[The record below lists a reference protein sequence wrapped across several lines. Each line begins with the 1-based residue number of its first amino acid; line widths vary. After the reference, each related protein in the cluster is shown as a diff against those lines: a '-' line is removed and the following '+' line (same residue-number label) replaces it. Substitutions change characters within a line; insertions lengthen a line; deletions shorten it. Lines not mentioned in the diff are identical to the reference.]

1 MEHIMRSTYWSTLIT
16 GLSLASLAACQPSS
30 QAAEV
35 AKKDANAAKAP
46 AAPVT
51 RTLEASRQF
60 SMATTGTISSK
71 SAKPGDIF
79 TATVVADVQ
88 DAAGRVVIPAGSL
101 VSGTITDVKSAPNPK
116 SPGTLTLAVNS
127 VAVNGRS
134 YPINASIDSLATER
148 HGQPISGGDVV
159 KVGVGAAAG
168 AVIGQVIG
176 KNSKGTII
184 GAVIGAAAGG
194 AYAAATKDGDIS
206 LPAGTHI
213 LVTLTQR
220 LSVTRS

>member
-1 MEHIMRSTYWSTLIT
+1 MKPKYWNSLVTAV
-16 GLSLASLAACQPSS
+16 SLAALAACQPSG
-30 QAAEV
+30 QAAEL
-35 AKKDANAAKAP
+35 AKKEPAKAP
-46 AAPVT
+46 AISTT
-51 RTLEASRQF
+51 RTLEAFRQF
-60 SMATTGTISSK
+60 SIATTATISSR
-71 SAKPGDIF
+71 SARPGDAF

-88 DAAGRVVIPAGSL
+88 DAAGRVAIPAGSL
-101 VSGTITDVKSAPNPK
+101 VSGTITDVKPAPNPS

-134 YPINASIDSLATER
+134 YPLNASIDSLATER
-148 HGQPISGGDVV
+148 HGRPISGGDAV

-168 AVIGQVIG
+168 AVVGQIIG

-184 GAVIGAAAGG
+184 GAVVGAAAGG

-213 LVTLTQR
+213 LVTVQQR
-220 LSVTRS
+220 LNIARS